1 VRGRTLLRVLLLL
14 TLHAVARQVDSAL
27 GLLLHTTLELPDL
40 ASSVFGLVEP
50 ADLSRSVASFLVGG
64 LALWLGLS
72 AVRAR
77 GLGEG
82 WTGAL
87 DRAADASVF
96 LLLRPALTLLALV
109 SVTLRPTYPYGFTL
123 PVALTQDWSL
133 GQDLAAA
140 AFALAP
146 TFAVIA
152 ARTRIPAPRPW
163 ELGFVAFLGYAL
175 LSPAW
180 ARQWEFHTGNE
191 PKTLRMAVAIGHG
204 LTLDAEGVSAG
215 MEDLE
220 PLPLGQALSRVTRG
234 LAHETG
240 ALLGALSQGQA
251 AVGREAI
258 RATRMSRQT
267 VGGKNGGV
275 YYVLAPGPSALLAPL
290 LRVDRSLNRA
300 AGTPGRLA
308 VTLLAWNAL
317 SALLVAGLMLLV
329 RDLTGRPGLAAAVAA
344 GFAFLP
350 PFYFYAYQF
359 YPEMLGALALVFLF
373 RPLLDPTGWSTGR
386 ALPFGLLLATLPWL
400 HQKFLP
406 VWAVLSIWSAVR
418 CVRERTPRRALLALA
433 LPQVASG
440 ALFALYNFS
449 ITGSIRP
456 DALFLA
462 WGPSGVK
469 AASAVWG
476 IPGLLF
482 DARYGLMPYAPL
494 YLAAGA
500 GWLAAS
506 ETGRRL
512 RVALPAVVVYFLT
525 VASADNWSG
534 AGCNLGRYL
543 MPITPVL
550 VALVAVGAQG
560 LTLRPGAMG
569 LFTTLALWSG
579 VVGLLLGLDPHAAND
594 CSRLLA
600 RSVFAEGEVY
610 IPTLPLRDWAEA
622 APGLWMRVAVWTGFA
637 AAVAWA
643 LDPRRAGVTDRRTLA
658 GLVALLLIVALVLEH
673 RWPSSRPAPRF
684 PDTVEVGP
692 GQTVFALRG
701 ARAESGRFVVEP
713 GDVTLLV
720 RQSAP
725 GTLVLHA
732 AGEGLLRLPGREA
745 FPLRTS
751 GIKVTLEPENLRE
764 LRDHRGGRELLG
776 RLRLTLD
783 GPASVA
789 VELLS
794 PP

>member
-1 VRGRTLLRVLLLL
+1 VRGRTLLRVLFLL
-14 TLHAVARQVDSAL
+14 TLHAAARQVDGAL
-27 GLLLHTTLELPDL
+27 GLLLHTTLDLPELAPS
-40 ASSVFGLVEP
+40 AFALVEP
-50 ADLSRSVASFLVGG
+50 AALFGSVASFLVGG
-64 LALWLGLS
+64 IALWLGLA
-72 AVRAR
+72 AVRVR
-77 GLGEG
+77 GLEEA
-82 WTGAL
+82 WTVAL
-87 DRAADASVF
+87 DRAADASHF

-109 SVTLRPTYPYGFTL
+109 SVALRPTYPFGFTL

-133 GQDLAAA
+133 AQDLAAA
-140 AFALAP
+140 AFALTP
-146 TFAVIA
+146 TFQVIVGQA
-152 ARTRIPAPRPW
+152 RIPAPRPW

-220 PLPLGQALSRVTRG
+220 TLPVGQALSRAAHA

-240 ALLGALSQGQA
+240 ALLGALGQGPA

-267 VGGKNGGV
+267 VRGKNGGV

-317 SALLVAGLMLLV
+317 SALLVTGLMLLV
-329 RDLTGRPGLAAAVAA
+329 RDLTGQPGLAAAVAA
-344 GFAFLP
+344 GFSFLP

-373 RPLLDPTGWSTGR
+373 RPLLDSTVWRTGR

-406 VWAVLSIWSAVR
+406 VWAVLSIWAAVR
-418 CVRERTPRRALLALA
+418 CVRERTSRRALLMLA
-433 LPQVASG
+433 LPQLASG

-462 WGPSGVK
+462 WGPAGVRGT
-469 AASAVWG
+469 STVWG
-476 IPGLLF
+476 VPGLLF

-500 GWLAAS
+500 GLLARS
-506 ETGRRL
+506 EAGRRL
-512 RVALPAVVVYFLT
+512 WLALPAVVIYFLT

-550 VALVAVGAQG
+550 VALVAVGAEG
-560 LTLRPGAMG
+560 ITLRPAAMG
-569 LFTTLALWSG
+569 LFVTLAASSG
-579 VVGLLLGLDPHAAND
+579 VVAVLLGLDPHAAND

-600 RSVFAEGEVY
+600 RSVFADGEVY

-622 APGLWMRVAVWTGFA
+622 APGLCMRVAVWIGFA
-637 AAVAWA
+637 AAAAWA
-643 LDPRRAGVTDRRTLA
+643 LHPRRGGGTPRRMLA
-658 GLVALLLIVALVLEH
+658 GLIALLLIVALVLEH
-673 RWPSSRPAPRF
+673 RWPSTRRAPRF
-684 PDTVEVGP
+684 PNTVDVAP
-692 GQTVFALRG
+692 GQTVFVLRG
-701 ARAESGRFVVEP
+701 ARAESGRLVIEP

-720 RQSAP
+720 RQREP
-725 GTLVLHA
+725 GALVLHA
-732 AGEGLLRLPGREA
+732 AGEGLLRPAGREA
-745 FPLRTS
+745 FPLRPS
-751 GIKVTLEPENLRE
+751 GIKVPLEPETIRE
-764 LRDHRGGRELLG
+764 LRDRRGERELLG
-776 RLRLTLD
+776 RLRFSLD
-783 GPASVA
+783 GPAPVA

-794 PP
+794 AP